1 MDNAHLLRP
10 AYHRFS
16 NLLMTFIFLSSP
28 LTSSGEPLSGI
39 QPLRY
44 LHTSS
49 IYLFLKEESI
59 RPLLTAQEKETFL
72 RELESAPPDWN
83 QMHDPAGQEYGAKL
97 FDLNRQ
103 RDELRKEHPLLNQ
116 RIAFFWDG
124 ILREFD
130 DEHQGY
136 HVVIGPAPTQTT
148 WGLVRFKPIAY
159 PNEMV
164 SKPPPLLLQIIQNGI
179 DQGKATEIRVLFTGT
194 LIQWESIIYA
204 FSHDG
209 LEQGMIM
216 PVVKIDG
223 IHYFSNSPQD

>member
-1 MDNAHLLRP
+1 
-10 AYHRFS
+10 
-16 NLLMTFIFLSSP
+16 
-28 LTSSGEPLSGI
+28 
-39 QPLRY
+39 
-44 LHTSS
+44 
-49 IYLFLKEESI
+49 
-59 RPLLTAQEKETFL
+59 
-72 RELESAPPDWN
+72 
-83 QMHDPAGQEYGAKL
+83 MHDPAGQEYGARL

-148 WGLVRFKPIAY
+148 WGLVRFKPIGY

-164 SKPPPLLLQIIQNGI
+164 SKPPPHLLEAIQNGI
-179 DQGKATEIRVLFTGT
+179 DQGQSTEIRILFTGT
-194 LIQWESIIYA
+194 LIPWESIIYA

-209 LEQGMIM
+209 SKQGMIM
-216 PVVKIDG
+216 PVVQIDQVQ
-223 IHYFSNSPQD
+223 YLLRSSQD